1 MQLTGPVVA
10 LRDARFGYQGE
21 SRVRADLT
29 IAPGEVVAVLGPNG
43 SGKSTL
49 VKGMLGL
56 VEPLGGA
63 TEWFGRPLHE
73 WRERW
78 RVGYVPQR
86 QLAASPIPA
95 TVAEVVRSG
104 RVARNGV
111 LGRYRAGDR
120 RAVAAALAT
129 VGLSDRRNSPIGH
142 LSGGQQRRVLVAR
155 ALAAEADVLVFDEP
169 FAGVDAD
176 SQEEL
181 AGTFRRLA
189 DRGVTQI
196 VVLHELGPLDG
207 LITRAIVLL
216 DGAVVYD
223 GPAAQRPHELS
234 YDHHH
239 HHDDEPP
246 YGPPDGERRIGLTA
260 PGAP

>member
-1 MQLTGPVVA
+1 MHLTGPV
-10 LRDARFGYQGE
+10 LTLHDARYGYQGE
-21 SRVRADLT
+21 PRVRADLT
-29 IAPGEVVAVLGPNG
+29 VAPGEVVAVLGPNG

-56 VEPLGGA
+56 VESLGGP

-120 RAVAAALAT
+120 RAVAEALAT
-129 VGLSDRRNSPIGH
+129 VGLADRRNSPIGH
-142 LSGGQQRRVLVAR
+142 LSGGQQRRALVAR
-155 ALAAEADVLVFDEP
+155 ALAAEADVL
-169 FAGVDAD
+169 DAE

-181 AGTFRRLA
+181 AGTFRQLA
-189 DRGVTQI
+189 ERGVTQF

-207 LITRAIVLL
+207 LITRAIVLV

-223 GPAAQRPHELS
+223 GPAADRPHELS

-239 HHDDEPP
+239 HHDDERP
-246 YGPPDGERRIGLTA
+246 YGGPDGERRIGLTA

>member
-1 MQLTGPVVA
+1 VQLNGPVVA
-10 LRDARFGYQGE
+10 LRDASYGYRGE
-21 SRVRADLT
+21 SRVRVDLA

-56 VEPLGGA
+56 VEQLGGA
-63 TEWFGRPLHE
+63 TEWFGLPLHE

-111 LGRYRAGDR
+111 IGRYRAGDR
-120 RAVAAALAT
+120 RAVAEALAT
-129 VGLSDRRNSPIGH
+129 VGLADRRNSPIGH
-142 LSGGQQRRVLVAR
+142 LSGGQQRRALVAR

-169 FAGVDAD
+169 FAGVDAE
-176 SQEEL
+176 SQDEF
-181 AGTFRRLA
+181 AGTFRELA
-189 DRGVTQI
+189 DRGVTQV

-223 GPAAQRPHELS
+223 GPADDRPHELS

-246 YGPPDGERRIGLTA
+246 YGRPDGEGRIGLTA
-260 PGAP
+260 PGAQ

>member
-10 LRDARFGYQGE
+10 LRDARYGYQGE
-21 SRVRADLT
+21 VRVRADLSV
-29 IAPGEVVAVLGPNG
+29 ALGEVVAVLGPNG

-49 VKGMLGL
+49 IKGMLGL
-56 VEPLGGA
+56 VDSLGGA
-63 TEWFGRPLHE
+63 TEWFGQPLHE

-86 QLAASPIPA
+86 QLPASPIPA

-120 RAVAAALAT
+120 RAVAEALAT
-129 VGLSDRRNSPIGH
+129 VGLADRRNSPIGH
-142 LSGGQQRRVLVAR
+142 LSGGQQRRALVAR
-155 ALAAEADVLVFDEP
+155 ALASEADVLVFDEP
-169 FAGVDAD
+169 FAGVDAE

-181 AGTFRRLA
+181 ADTFRQLA

-196 VVLHELGPLDG
+196 VVLHELGPLDDV
-207 LITRAIVLL
+207 ITRAIVLV

-223 GPAAQRPHELS
+223 GPAAERPHELS

-239 HHDDEPP
+239 HHDDEPS
-246 YGPPDGERRIGLTA
+246 YGPPDGEPRIGLTA
-260 PGAP
+260 PGTP